1 MKPVRV
7 KIEGLREVDAA
18 LQELKLRTARNIT
31 RKALNDGGE
40 IIAQDM
46 RARAPVDEGN
56 LRESISVSGTLSR
69 RQRGLHRKRSD
80 QERFVGPDNRPA
92 AHLREFGGDGY
103 PPHPY
108 ARPAFDS
115 KKEGA
120 LKRITDR
127 LMVDVEQAVQ
137 RAKARGNA
145 K

>member
-31 RKALNDGGE
+31 RKALQEGGE
-40 IIAQDM
+40 ILAQDM
-46 RARAPVDEGN
+46 RARAPVDEGY
-56 LRESISVSGTLSR
+56 LRESIGVSGKLTR
-69 RQRGLHRKRSD
+69 RQASMHRKQSD
-80 QERFVGPDNRPA
+80 QERFVGPSNMPQ
-92 AHLREFGGDGY
+92 AHLREFGGDGH
-103 PPHPY
+103 PPQPY
-108 ARPAFDS
+108 VRPAFDT
-115 KKEGA
+115 KKEEA

-127 LMVDVEQAVQ
+127 LMVDVEQAIQ